1 MHTHLTIGPANPAVS
16 AITMGTV
23 GASANANASSGF
35 HPAKVVMAPA
45 TLDPQDKK
53 KLKDASVQLE
63 ATFNSFMMDELSKGL
78 PGSEGDFGSQ
88 VYADMFKQ
96 TISTKLA
103 ESDAGKGIAD
113 QIYKTSVKSAIA
125 HGGSRHLAA
134 AADVATM
141 GVSRDKSAMAYQAM
155 SATNA
160 STPTSL

>member
-1 MHTHLTIGPANPAVS
+1 MHTPLTIGPANPAVA

-23 GASANANASSGF
+23 GASASSSSGF
-35 HPAKVVMAPA
+35 HPAKVVIAPA
-45 TLDPQDKK
+45 TLDAQDKK

-103 ESDAGKGIAD
+103 ESDSGKGIAD
-113 QIYKTSVKSAIA
+113 QIYKASEKSAIA

-134 AADVATM
+134 AADIATM
-141 GVSRDKSAMAYQAM
+141 GVSNDKSAMAYKAM

-160 STPTSL
+160 TPPSTL